1 MRHAASVDSEPG
13 SNSQVEYISLRVP
26 KGALRTTSSTREP
39 YLALALCYE
48 FSVRLILDVF
58 PRLLS
63 YLVFKEPSHEWGLPA
78 RGTAKDSTLLANTVL
93 RGTR

>member
-1 MRHAASVDSEPG
+1 
-13 SNSQVEYISLRVP
+13 
-26 KGALRTTSSTREP
+26 
-39 YLALALCYE
+39 LALALCYE

-78 RGTAKDSTLLANTVL
+78 RGTAKDSTLLASTVL